1 MKVSGNSY
9 MRFLKFLFPVFL
21 VTVLPYYVVCGV
33 QPFPGNELKGD
44 TVKIGLL
51 ISDNKSP
58 SARQGAAIAVRTANQ
73 NGGCN
78 GHPVRLVVRSMEG
91 PWGTGSKETVNL
103 IFDEKVWAIIGS
115 HYGRNAHLAEQVAT
129 KERIV
134 FLSAWAADPTLSQA
148 FVPWFFNC
156 VPNNLQQ
163 ADLLIHEIFTK
174 RKFSK
179 VALVGDDGY
188 DSKLAISSFLK
199 TAKTKGV
206 PVPALFSYDNQ
217 NQDFTSIIDELDK
230 AGSEAIILFGLPRS
244 SIKIID
250 QMRHRKMSRQ
260 VFGALSLLD
269 EKELS
274 EMELKKYEGVVLIT
288 PGHWL
293 SAGGS
298 AFIDEYQ
305 STYGTMPG
313 AVAAYAFDGMNMII
327 EAVRKAGGDRD
338 KIQKSLAD
346 LKFEGV
352 TGTITFDAKGNRV
365 NPGVLMEIKN
375 GHPAAVE

>member
-1 MKVSGNSY
+1 
-9 MRFLKFLFPVFL
+9 
-21 VTVLPYYVVCGV
+21 
-33 QPFPGNELKGD
+33 
-44 TVKIGLL
+44 
-51 ISDNKSP
+51 
-58 SARQGAAIAVRTANQ
+58 
-73 NGGCN
+73 
-78 GHPVRLVVRSMEG
+78 
-91 PWGTGSKETVNL
+91 
-103 IFDEKVWAIIGS
+103 
-115 HYGRNAHLAEQVAT
+115 
-129 KERIV
+129 
-134 FLSAWAADPTLSQA
+134 
-148 FVPWFFNC
+148 
-156 VPNNLQQ
+156 
-163 ADLLIHEIFTK
+163 
-174 RKFSK
+174 
-179 VALVGDDGY
+179 
-188 DSKLAISSFLK
+188 
-199 TAKTKGV
+199 
-206 PVPALFSYDNQ
+206 
-217 NQDFTSIIDELDK
+217 
-230 AGSEAIILFGLPRS
+230 
-244 SIKIID
+244 
-250 QMRHRKMSRQ
+250 MRHRKMSRQ

-375 GHPAAVE
+375 GQPAAVE